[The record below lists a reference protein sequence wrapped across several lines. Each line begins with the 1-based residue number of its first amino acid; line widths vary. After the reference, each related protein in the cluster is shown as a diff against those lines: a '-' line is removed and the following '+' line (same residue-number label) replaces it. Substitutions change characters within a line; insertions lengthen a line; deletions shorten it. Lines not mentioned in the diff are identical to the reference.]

1 MESNEDASVSY
12 RKDQGRYARMLS
24 FWALVLLVAYGCFHG
39 GGLVSVLDHAL
50 GASNTVL
57 IDPFPLVGTLKVST
71 CIAMGVLLV
80 GSLLIHAL
88 LNRPKIAD
96 ALIETE
102 GEMQKVTWPTWGEAW
117 QGTIAV
123 TVMVIVLFV
132 FLTVADLLLGQ
143 AMQMLTGSGA

>member
-1 MESNEDASVSY
+1 
-12 RKDQGRYARMLS
+12 MLA

-39 GGLVSVLDHAL
+39 GGLVSLLDHAM
-50 GASNTVL
+50 GASNQVL

-71 CIAMGVLLV
+71 CIALGVLLAV
-80 GSLLIHAL
+80 ALLIHYL

-96 ALIETE
+96 ALIDTE

-117 QGTIAV
+117 QGTVAV
-123 TVMVIVLFV
+123 TVMVVVLFV

-143 AMQMLTGSGA
+143 AMQLLTGSGA